1 MKTNK
6 YIFLLS
12 VLFLGFSSC
21 NEEEWLKEEAYD
33 FYSADNSFRTESQ
46 FNQAVASLYNLTD
59 LYTVWGG
66 ATSHFIFQYTTD
78 IAYNAIGPNSELN
91 SYQDRLTP
99 EYVRVRTP
107 WQRSYEII
115 AQANTVIGRIDSE
128 DTEFSS
134 EEKRNQLKAE
144 ALFFRAFTY
153 RYLGILY
160 GGVPLSLEEVTAP
173 RRDYVRA
180 TQAEVFAQCIEDL
193 KFAVENLPDVSE
205 LGNEARI
212 TNAVAN
218 HLLAELYIIVGDFD
232 KAIASASSVINNPNY
247 ALMTERFG
255 SKLNEDGD
263 VYGDLFRRG
272 NQNRSSG
279 NTEGLWIA
287 QYEYNVTGGGRGSII
302 TQYLGPQ
309 YYLLQGKADDKN
321 LFIGPTNQN
330 GGRGIGWFA
339 PSDFMLND
347 VWESVPGD
355 MRNSEYNIIRDLVV
369 DNPESVYYGQKMVE
383 SDAIKSID
391 TYRRQ
396 WTAIFAKT
404 TPINDFPEE
413 LFVDF
418 ETGEVTRNAS
428 QTFRDHY
435 QMRLA
440 ETYLLR
446 AEAYLGKGQ
455 TGLAAD
461 DINELRKRAQ
471 APLVSAGDID
481 IDFILDERARELHF
495 EEYRLLT
502 LKRLG
507 KLVERVTDH
516 NPYYNGTYDTG
527 FVIQDFHN
535 LWPIPQQEIERNTEA
550 VLEQNPGYAN

>member
-1 MKTNK
+1 MKSNR
-6 YIFLLS
+6 YIILLS
-12 VLFLGFSSC
+12 ALFFGFSSC

-33 FYSADNSFRTESQ
+33 FYSADNSYTTESQ

-78 IAYNAIGPNSELN
+78 IAYNAIGPTSELN
-91 SYQDRLTP
+91 SYEDRLTP
-99 EYVRVRTP
+99 EYVRILTP
-107 WQRSYEII
+107 WQRFYEVI
-115 AQANTVIGRIDSE
+115 AQANTIIGRIDGAE
-128 DTEFSS
+128 TEFSS

-144 ALFFRAFTY
+144 AMFFRAFMY
-153 RYLGILY
+153 RCLGILY
-160 GGVPLSLEEVTAP
+160 GGVPLSLEELTAP
-173 RRDYVRA
+173 KRDFVRA

-193 KFAVENLPDVSE
+193 KFAAANLPDVSE
-205 LGNEARI
+205 LQEETRL
-212 TNAVAN
+212 TDAVAN
-218 HLLAELYIIVGDFD
+218 HLLAELYIIVHDYD
-232 KAIASASSVINNPNY
+232 SAIASASSVINSPNY

-255 SKLNEDGD
+255 SRKDEPGD
-263 VYGDLFRRG
+263 VYWDLFRRE

-279 NTEGLWIA
+279 NMESLWVA
-287 QYEYNVTGGGRGSII
+287 QYEYNTTGGGRGSII

-309 YYLLQGKADDKN
+309 YYLLQGKDDAN
-321 LFIGPTNQN
+321 LFIGPTTQN

-339 PSDFMLND
+339 ASDFMLNK

-369 DNPESVYYGQKMVE
+369 DNPASAFYGQKMIADDV
-383 SDAIKSID
+383 IKSID
-391 TYRRQ
+391 TYKRQ
-396 WTAIFAKT
+396 WTAIFAKMA
-404 TPINDFPEE
+404 PMNNFPEE
-413 LFVDF
+413 LFVDK

-461 DINELRKRAQ
+461 DINKLRERAH
-471 APLVSAGDID
+471 APLISSGDVDID
-481 IDFILDERARELHF
+481 LILDERARELYF

-507 KLVERVTDH
+507 KLVDRVTEH
-516 NPYYNGTYDTG
+516 NPYYNGTYNTG
-527 FVIQDFHN
+527 FVIHDYHN